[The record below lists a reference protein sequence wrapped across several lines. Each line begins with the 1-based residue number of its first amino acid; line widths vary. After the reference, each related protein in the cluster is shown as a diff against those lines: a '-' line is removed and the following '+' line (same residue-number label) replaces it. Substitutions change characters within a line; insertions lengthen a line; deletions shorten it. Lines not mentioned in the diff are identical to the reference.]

1 MDQTVTQSSNLSDIL
16 AVASFIVACL
26 TLYLTT
32 KNQKAMQE
40 NQIIKMLIEAEDKIQ
55 ASIENQYKGYEIA
68 IQRYVNTLEMM
79 CYSYQNGDI
88 NSKFFNSCFKN
99 LIIKLFTQEIFKDY
113 LPKDN
118 KNMLVVTY
126 NEFGGNYRI
135 DKNK

>member
-1 MDQTVTQSSNLSDIL
+1 MEILILS
-16 AVASFIVACL
+16 
-26 TLYLTT
+26 
-32 KNQKAMQE
+32 
-40 NQIIKMLIEAEDKIQ
+40 
-55 ASIENQYKGYEIA
+55 
-68 IQRYVNTLEMM
+68 
-79 CYSYQNGDI
+79 
-88 NSKFFNSCFKN
+88 FFNSCFKN